1 MDRTI
6 SDMQE
11 EVIKKI
17 GKLDRQSL
25 TLALSNITI
34 LQARQEMEKGVAEN
48 VAQGNS
54 DIRER

>member
-34 LQARQEMEKGVAEN
+34 LQARQEMEKGVSDN

-54 DIRER
+54 DLRER